1 MTSQTPSTP
10 PPEAGAPDQ
19 GRPGGWS
26 ATELAL
32 ENRLEADEAR
42 MARDERRID
51 DEERRLARDER
62 WLRRSWRLELALLA
76 MLGLTGGALFMSW
89 FALNRDVEAVAR
101 AAPKEDSVG
110 TGAIREGAVTG
121 DKLADG
127 AVAASKLTR
136 GAVTAGALAPRA
148 VGANALAPASVGRL
162 ALATGAVGPNKLADG
177 AVTGRAVADG
187 SITGADIAESTLTVG
202 SAARATSAV
211 QARNAASLGGV
222 AAARYVSQVTLVRQS
237 STTSTLRARGPI
249 TATCPS
255 GTRVIAGGAAVEGS
269 ARGVALV
276 SSAPDGDAAWTA
288 EAAAAERPTAP
299 WRLVVSAICADG
311 G

>member
-1 MTSQTPSTP
+1 MTSQTPNTP
-10 PPEAGAPDQ
+10 PPAEAPDQ
-19 GRPGGWS
+19 GRPEGWS
-26 ATELAL
+26 AADLAL

-42 MARDERRID
+42 MARDERRMED
-51 DEERRLARDER
+51 DERRMAQEER
-62 WLRRSWRLELALLA
+62 WIRRSWRLEVALVAL
-76 MLGLTGGALFMSW
+76 LGLTGGALFMSW

-101 AAPKEDSVG
+101 AAPKENSVG
-110 TGAIREGAVTG
+110 TGAIRSGAVTG

-127 AVAASKLTR
+127 SVTASKLTR
-136 GAVTAGALAPRA
+136 GAVTGGALAPKA
-148 VGANALAPASVGRL
+148 VGAAAIAPASVGRL

-187 SITGADIAESTLTVG
+187 SITGADIAETTLTVG

-222 AAARYVSQVTLVRQS
+222 AAGRYVSQVTLVRQS
-237 STTSTLRARGPI
+237 STTSTLRAKGPI
-249 TATCPS
+249 TATCPA
-255 GTRVIAGGAAVEGS
+255 GTRVIAGGAAIDGG

-276 SSAPDGDAAWTA
+276 SSAPEGDAAWTA

-299 WRLVVSAICADG
+299 WRLVVTAICADG